1 VTTEIPLGCNAITMT
16 ETQVGRVVQLPA
28 AIAGTL
34 LLSEMPGSEKSL
46 VDWIAGAEARDTDLI
61 VNLAQRDELANI
73 SPEYLAYID
82 SNEGIN
88 ISGFPIADFSVPV
101 DIERFH
107 TLVEEVVRRL
117 RSGQCVI
124 IHCRAGIGRSG
135 LFAAALLTT
144 LGISSNDVL
153 LSVKNA
159 GGRFETEAQRSFLED
174 YQVYLAENS
183 LS

>member
-1 VTTEIPLGCNAITMT
+1 MT
-16 ETQVGRVVQLPA
+16 HVGRVVQLPVS
-28 AIAGTL
+28 IAGTL

-46 VDWIAGAEARDTDLI
+46 MDWLAGAEARDTDLI
-61 VNLAQRDELANI
+61 VNLVQRDELSNI
-73 SPEYLAYID
+73 SPEYLAYIE
-82 SNEGIN
+82 SNEGIEV
-88 ISGFPIADFSVPV
+88 SGFPIADFSVPV

>member
-1 VTTEIPLGCNAITMT
+1 MT
-16 ETQVGRVVQLPA
+16 HVGRVVQLPVS
-28 AIAGTL
+28 IAGTL

-46 VDWIAGAEARDTDLI
+46 VDWLAGAEARDADLI

-73 SPEYLAYID
+73 SPEYLAYIE
-82 SNEGIN
+82 SNEGIEV
-88 ISGFPIADFSVPV
+88 SGFPIDM
-101 DIERFH
+101 ERFH
-107 TLVEEVVRRL
+107 TLVEEVILRL

-144 LGISSNDVL
+144 LEMSSNDVL

-159 GGRFETEAQRSFLED
+159 GGRFETEVQRSFLQD
-174 YQVYLAENS
+174 YRVYLAENS
-183 LS
+183 LNY

>member
-1 VTTEIPLGCNAITMT
+1 MTTEISLERSAKTMT

-28 AIAGTL
+28 SIAGTL

-46 VDWIAGAEARDTDLI
+46 VDWLAGAEARDTDLI

-73 SPEYLAYID
+73 SPEYLAYIQ
-82 SNEGIN
+82 SNEGIDM
-88 ISGFPIADFSVPV
+88 SCFPIADFSVPV
-101 DIERFH
+101 DMERFH
-107 TLVEEVVRRL
+107 TLVEEVGLRL

-144 LGISSNDVL
+144 LEMSSNDVL
-153 LSVKNA
+153 LSIKNA
-159 GGRFETEAQRSFLED
+159 GGRFETEAQRSFLQD
-174 YQVYLAENS
+174 YQVYLADNS
-183 LS
+183 LN